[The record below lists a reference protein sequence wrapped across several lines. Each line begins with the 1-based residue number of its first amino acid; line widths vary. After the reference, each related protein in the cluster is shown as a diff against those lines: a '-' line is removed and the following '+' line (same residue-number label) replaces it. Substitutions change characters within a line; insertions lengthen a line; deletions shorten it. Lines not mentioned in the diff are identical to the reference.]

1 VKYASI
7 AQHRREFPVRLMC
20 RVLEVSPSGFYAWRD
35 RAPSERA
42 QADER
47 LKVHVRV
54 CHRRSQGTYGAP
66 RIREDLRDE
75 GLRVGQKRVARLMR
89 DLGLVGR
96 QRRAW
101 VRTTQSDHEYPI
113 APNRLNRAFA
123 VTERTMNQVWVS
135 DLTFVPT
142 REGWL
147 YLAIILDLASRRCI
161 GWAMSERAD
170 TELTLAALHM
180 AVVSRQ
186 PVPGVIHHSDR
197 GVQYACDAY
206 RARLHHHGFLA
217 SMSRTGDGWD
227 NAVAESFFATL
238 EFELIARHRW
248 RTRADARHA
257 IFQYI
262 ETWYNRHRRH
272 STLAYLSPVDYE
284 AKLHQAA

>member
-1 VKYASI
+1 
-7 AQHRREFPVRLMC
+7 
-20 RVLEVSPSGFYAWRD
+20 
-35 RAPSERA
+35 
-42 QADER
+42 
-47 LKVHVRV
+47 
-54 CHRRSQGTYGAP
+54 
-66 RIREDLRDE
+66 
-75 GLRVGQKRVARLMR
+75 
-89 DLGLVGR
+89 
-96 QRRAW
+96 
-101 VRTTQSDHEYPI
+101 
-113 APNRLNRAFA
+113 
-123 VTERTMNQVWVS
+123 MNQVWVS

-186 PVPGVIHHSDR
+186 PIPGVIHHSDR

-206 RARLHHHGFLA
+206 RARLHHHGFIA
-217 SMSRTGDGWD
+217 SMSRTGDCWD

-238 EFELIARHRW
+238 ELELIARQRW

-272 STLAYLSPVDYE
+272 STLAYLSPVEYE